1 MAFSLSVCL
10 SVSLSLSDTIFE
22 TLSGSNGF
30 ILGLLYN
37 RLLGRSKKIEFIW
50 SLLMLL
56 NVTGNTEC
64 LQGVHLEANSEVSPH
79 IIIGQA
85 TCRISL
91 YKSPSRLL

>member
-1 MAFSLSVCL
+1 MAFSLSG
-10 SVSLSLSDTIFE
+10 TIFE
-22 TLSGSNGF
+22 TVRISNGCV
-30 ILGLLYN
+30 LGFLHS
-37 RLLGRSKKIEFIW
+37 RPLGRSKKIEFNW

-85 TCRISL
+85 TCRISV
-91 YKSPSRLL
+91 YMSPSRLF